1 MARLGMWLAAAVA
14 VSCVAARAEEIK
26 HRFLMMDESRHAVH
40 CVDESNPDGNWDLPV
55 GGGIHDFQLIGRGQ
69 LLVSQGSGYAVYD
82 MATRKTVKELK
93 RGDLN
98 GTMSVRARADGTK
111 VVGAN
116 QKGIVVFE
124 LDAADK
130 VVRKMAFPELKAL
143 RMMRLTAEGNVVLAE
158 EAGVTEAAFDASSPA
173 GGRIVRRVKLPR
185 SRNAF
190 MALKAASGNYLV
202 GAGFAQAFLELTPEG
217 KIVRDLTAAAMP
229 APLVNKFYAGFQV
242 LKNGHVVVCNWTGHA
257 APDSKLGWQLVQ
269 FDKEG
274 KVVWKW
280 HDPQRA
286 GTAIGVIV
294 LDDLD
299 AGAFNHD
306 IDGVLGPAK

>member
-1 MARLGMWLAAAVA
+1 MSRLGMWLAAAVA
-14 VSCVAARAEEIK
+14 VSCAMVQGEEIK

-40 CVDESNPDGNWDLPV
+40 CVDQLNPDGNWDLPV
-55 GGGIHDFQLIGRGQ
+55 GGGIHDFQLIGGKE
-69 LLVSQGSGYAVYD
+69 LLVSQGSGYTVYD
-82 MATRKTVKELK
+82 LATRKMVKELK
-93 RGDLN
+93 LDDLK
-98 GTMSVRARADGTK
+98 GTMSVRARPDGTK
-111 VVGAN
+111 VVGTN
-116 QKGIVVFE
+116 QKDIVVFE

-130 VVRKMAFPELKAL
+130 LVRKMSFPELKAL

-158 EAGVTEAAFDASSPA
+158 ETGVTEAAFDASLPN

-185 SRNAF
+185 ARNAF
-190 MALKAASGNYLV
+190 MALKSAGGNYLV
-202 GAGFAQAFLELTPEG
+202 GAGFAQAFFELTPEG
-217 KIVRDLTAAAMP
+217 KVVRDLQAAMP

-242 LKNGHVVVCNWTGHA
+242 LKNGHVVACNWTGHGG
-257 APDSKLGWQLVQ
+257 PDSKLGWQLVQ

-299 AGAFNHD
+299 AGSFNHD
-306 IDGVLGPAK
+306 LDGVLGPAK